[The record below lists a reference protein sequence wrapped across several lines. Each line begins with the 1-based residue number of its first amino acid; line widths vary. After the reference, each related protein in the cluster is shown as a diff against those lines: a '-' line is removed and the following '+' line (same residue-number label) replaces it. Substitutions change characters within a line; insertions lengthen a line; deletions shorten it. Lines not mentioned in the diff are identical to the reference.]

1 MKIKKAIIPAAGLGT
16 RMLPATKSMP
26 KEMLPVFDKPTLQ
39 YIIEEAISSGIEE
52 ILIVTGRNKQ
62 SIENHFDKSVEL
74 ELELEKS
81 KKYELLEQIR
91 KISEFCDIHYIRQR
105 EPKGLGHAIYRAK
118 TFISN
123 DPFAVLLGDDIVY
136 SKKPCLKQLIEVYE
150 EKNSPILGVQ
160 RVKKE
165 DVNKYGI
172 VYGEKVSEKLTL
184 VENMVEKP
192 QVEEAKSDIAI
203 LGRYIITSDIFEAL
217 EQTSPGKNGEIQ
229 ITDALYTLMQKRAIY
244 AYEFDGKRY
253 DLGDK
258 LGLLKASI
266 EFGLRDETSENEIK
280 EYLKNLNDTDYKI
293 D

>member
-192 QVEEAKSDIAI
+192 RIEEAKSDIAI

-217 EQTSPGKNGEIQ
+217 EQTPPGKNGEIQ
-229 ITDALYTLMQKRAIY
+229 ITDALHTLMQKRAIY

-280 EYLKNLNDTDYKI
+280 EYLKKLNDTDYKI